1 MIEQQIII
9 IFLSILILCMVVLI
23 SAILYTNH
31 KNHLQNK
38 IDNLNQENAQKQFK
52 QELDQSLVE
61 VRMNVYENL
70 MKFNEHLNTNM
81 LQNFNSLNASTA
93 NRLTE
98 IEKRLNLNLT
108 NNFDQTEKIIVNL
121 NEKMA
126 KISESQNTLKDL
138 SKDLVSLQSILSD
151 KKTRG
156 AFGEVELYTIL
167 DNVFGANLRRY
178 ERQYKLSNGAIADAV
193 VFLNEGQ
200 DKIVIDSKFPLE
212 SYNNLC
218 DSTLSKIEQDA
229 ARLQFKRDIK
239 KHIDDIAN
247 KYLIKNETASVAYM
261 FVPAEA
267 VFAEIYGQHQA
278 LVDYSYQRHVF
289 IVSPTTLMAYLTVVK
304 NIMLEQ
310 QKDESVREIQ
320 SEFVKLGEE
329 FKRFKERYEK
339 INGDFNRIYKEF
351 NDLSITSNK
360 IIKRF
365 EAIDRLDMED
375 SQDEGILQKN
385 Q

>member
-1 MIEQQIII
+1 MIEQQLIV
-9 IFLSILILCMVVLI
+9 IFLSILILCMVILI
-23 SAILYTNH
+23 GVILYTNH
-31 KNHLQNK
+31 RNHLQNK
-38 IDNLNQENAQKQFK
+38 VDNLNHEQAQKQFK
-52 QELDQSLVE
+52 QELDQSLIE

-81 LQNFNSLNASTA
+81 LQNFNALNTSTT

-98 IEKRLNLNLT
+98 IEKHLNLNLT
-108 NNFDQTEKIIVNL
+108 NNFDQTEKIIVNI

-138 SKDLVSLQSILSD
+138 SKDLVSLQSILND

-167 DNVFGANLRRY
+167 NNVFGANQRRY
-178 ERQYKLSNGAIADAV
+178 QRQYKLSNGAVADAV
-193 VFLNEGQ
+193 VFLGEDQ
-200 DKIVIDSKFPLE
+200 EKIVIDSKFPLE
-212 SYNNLC
+212 SYNNLY
-218 DSTLSKIEQDA
+218 SEGLSKLDQEA
-229 ARLQFKRDIK
+229 YRKQFERDIK

-247 KYLIKNETASVAYM
+247 KYLIKGETASVAYM

-278 LVDYSYQRHVF
+278 IVDYSYQRHVF

-310 QKDESVREIQ
+310 QKDERVRDIQ
-320 SEFVKLGEE
+320 NEFVKLGDE

-339 INGDFNRIYKEF
+339 INSDFNRTYKEF
-351 NDLSITSNK
+351 NDLTITSNK

-365 EAIDRLDMED
+365 EAIDQLDIKGE
-375 SQDEGILQKN
+375 QDEGVY
-385 Q
+385 